1 MSHRIRSANLSDA
14 ADIARLSDALGYP
27 AGREEIARRLTLLL
41 PNPSHLVL
49 VAEPPEGRG
58 LLGWLAAERRVTL
71 ESGTKFEIVG
81 LVVDGTARRSGIGK
95 ALVEAAEQWVLGQ
108 SGTGLGVRSN
118 VLRPESHGFYES
130 LGYLRKK
137 SQHVYHKS
145 LRA

>member
-1 MSHRIRSANLSDA
+1 MSHQIRSATLSDA
-14 ADIARLSDALGYP
+14 SDIARLSDALGYP
-27 AGREEIARRLTLLL
+27 AEHEEIARRLAVLL
-41 PNPSHLVL
+41 PNPLHLVL
-49 VAEPPEGRG
+49 VAEPLEGHG
-58 LLGWLAAERRVTL
+58 LLGWLAAEQRITL

-95 ALVEAAEQWVLGQ
+95 ALVQAAEAWVLDQ

-137 SQHVYHKS
+137 SQHVYHKG
-145 LRA
+145 LPT